1 MTNRI
6 LLIQGPNLTFLG
18 RREPELYGTTTA
30 AELDALVHDHAKRN
44 GYSLEILYSH
54 IEGEAIG
61 RIYRAVDE
69 GVDGLVMNP
78 AGFMYAGF
86 AMRDCL
92 SAVAPYL
99 PYVEVHITNIEKRH
113 LRSILAE
120 KAIGAV
126 FGFGVDSYF
135 LGLDAM
141 LRHLGKRHSTSKPS
155 GIGLSLDKTALA
167 ELLNGFLAAERAGAK
182 ALTEFMKAHKRND
195 EVWTVLRGV
204 QADEAHNCAL
214 LGRVIEDCGGKPG
227 HATGEFLDKALAVKG
242 RRARI
247 QFLIR
252 GLRWMIKQVDD
263 ALPRIQHEEA
273 RRLLGVMRSSHQRS
287 IAACEAVSR
296 GLAD

>member
-1 MTNRI
+1 MTLRI

-30 AELDALVHDHAKRN
+30 AQLDAMVQDHAKRN
-44 GYSLEILYSH
+44 GYELDIMYSH

-61 RIYRAVDE
+61 RIYRAVDD

-78 AGFMYAGF
+78 AGFMYAGY

-92 SAVAPYL
+92 SAVAPFL

-141 LRHLGKRHSTSKPS
+141 LRHLKKG
-155 GIGLSLDKTALA
+155 
-167 ELLNGFLAAERAGAK
+167 AGAK
-182 ALTEFMKAHKRND
+182 
-195 EVWTVLRGV
+195 
-204 QADEAHNCAL
+204 
-214 LGRVIEDCGGKPG
+214 
-227 HATGEFLDKALAVKG
+227 
-242 RRARI
+242 
-247 QFLIR
+247 
-252 GLRWMIKQVDD
+252 
-263 ALPRIQHEEA
+263 
-273 RRLLGVMRSSHQRS
+273 
-287 IAACEAVSR
+287 
-296 GLAD
+296 

>member
-1 MTNRI
+1 MTIRL

-30 AELDALVHDHAKRN
+30 AELDALVQDHASRN
-44 GYSLEILYSH
+44 GYALEIFYSH

-99 PYVEVHITNIEKRH
+99 PYVEVHITNIEGRH

-120 KAIGAV
+120 KAVGAV

-141 LRHLGKRHSTSKPS
+141 LRHLAKRSVRTTSASVVRP
-155 GIGLSLDKTALA
+155 LDTGALA
-167 ELLNGFLAAERAGAK
+167 ERLNGFLAAERAGAK
-182 ALTEFMKAHKRND
+182 TLTEFMKAHQRHD
-195 EVWTVLRGV
+195 EVWKVLRGV

-227 HATGEFLDKALAVKG
+227 HATGEFFDKALAVKG

-247 QFLIR
+247 QYLIR
-252 GLRWMIKQVDD
+252 GLRWMVKEVDN
-263 ALPRIQHEEA
+263 ALPSIEHEEA

-296 GLAD
+296 GLTE

>member
-1 MTNRI
+1 MTPRI

-30 AELDALVHDHAKRN
+30 AQLDEIVQGHAKRN
-44 GYSLEILYSH
+44 GYTLDIMYSH

-61 RIYRAVDE
+61 RIYQAVDQ
-69 GVDGLVMNP
+69 GFDGLVMNP
-78 AGFMYAGF
+78 AGFMYAGY

-92 SAVAPYL
+92 SAVAPFL

-120 KAIGAV
+120 KAVGAV
-126 FGFGVDSYF
+126 FGFGVDSYL

-141 LRHLGKRHSTSKPS
+141 LRHLKTRATTTAHSEQTL
-155 GIGLSLDKTALA
+155 GNAALA

-195 EVWTVLRGV
+195 EVWKVLRGV

-214 LGRVIEDCGGKPG
+214 LGRIIEDCGSKPG
-227 HATGEFLDKALAVKG
+227 HATGEFLEKALAVKG

-252 GLRWMIKQVDD
+252 GLGWMVKQIDT
-263 ALPRIQHEEA
+263 ALPRVQHAEA
-273 RRLLGVMRSSHQRS
+273 RKLLGVMRSSHQRS

-296 GLAD
+296 GLTD